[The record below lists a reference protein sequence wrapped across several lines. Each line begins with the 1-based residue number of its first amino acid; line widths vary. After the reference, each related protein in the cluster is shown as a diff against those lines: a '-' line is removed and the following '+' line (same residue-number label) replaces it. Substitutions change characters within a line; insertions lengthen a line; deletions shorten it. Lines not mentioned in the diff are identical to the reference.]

1 MLKPFCVIFLSI
13 SLLRFSSTLSSSN
26 TSCDPLHVA
35 AFNIKVFGAT
45 KASKSGVM
53 SVLAN
58 ITQRYDVMLVQEIR
72 DINMLAIYQL
82 LDLVNSNLPD
92 GDMYDISLSER
103 TGRSSSKEQYCFF
116 YRPSRVTVV
125 STHQFNDTENDYF
138 EREPYSVLFQYNCT
152 ESVCDRFWLQAIH
165 TKPTAAVSEIDSLYL
180 YSFPDASTVFN
191 TTRGMVL
198 GDLNGDCS
206 YVSDTA
212 GLSLRF
218 QLDSNFTFLLTKG
231 EDDTTVSS
239 TFCTYD
245 NFLIHN
251 DLKTSLV
258 PDTVRIFNFM
268 MLYDLTQDFA
278 LDVSDHYPIELEL
291 SQCPTNEIEPDTSS
305 NTSCDLLH
313 VAAFNIKVFGATK
326 ASKSDVMSV
335 LANITQ
341 RYDVMLVQE
350 IRDINMLAIYQLL
363 DLVNSNLPDGDMY
376 DISLSERTGR
386 SSSKEQYCF
395 FYRPSR
401 VTVVST
407 HQFNDTENDYFE
419 REPYSVLFQYNCTES
434 VCDRFWLQAIH
445 TKPTAAVS
453 EIDSLYLYSFPDA
466 STVFNTTR
474 GMVLGDLN
482 GDCSY
487 VSDTAGLS
495 LRFQLDSNFT
505 FLLTKGEDDTT
516 VSSTFCTY
524 DNFLIHNDLKTFLIP
539 NTVRIFN
546 FMMLYNLTQD
556 FALDVSDH
564 YPIEIQLAF
573 SCHDGGIL
581 INPNSASQSTLPFI
595 LLIYSVISIFFA

>member
-1 MLKPFCVIFLSI
+1 M
-13 SLLRFSSTLSSSN
+13 
-26 TSCDPLHVA
+26 
-35 AFNIKVFGAT
+35 
-45 KASKSGVM
+45 
-53 SVLAN
+53 
-58 ITQRYDVMLVQEIR
+58 
-72 DINMLAIYQL
+72 
-82 LDLVNSNLPD
+82 
-92 GDMYDISLSER
+92 
-103 TGRSSSKEQYCFF
+103 
-116 YRPSRVTVV
+116 
-125 STHQFNDTENDYF
+125 
-138 EREPYSVLFQYNCT
+138 
-152 ESVCDRFWLQAIH
+152 
-165 TKPTAAVSEIDSLYL
+165 
-180 YSFPDASTVFN
+180 
-191 TTRGMVL
+191 
-198 GDLNGDCS
+198 
-206 YVSDTA
+206 
-212 GLSLRF
+212 
-218 QLDSNFTFLLTKG
+218 
-231 EDDTTVSS
+231 
-239 TFCTYD
+239 
-245 NFLIHN
+245 
-251 DLKTSLV
+251 
-258 PDTVRIFNFM
+258 
-268 MLYDLTQDFA
+268 
-278 LDVSDHYPIELEL
+278 
-291 SQCPTNEIEPDTSS
+291 
-305 NTSCDLLH
+305 
-313 VAAFNIKVFGATK
+313 AAFNIKVFGATK

-434 VCDRFWLQAIH
+434 ACDRFWLQAIH

-524 DNFLIHNDLKTFLIP
+524 DNFLIHNDLKTSLVP
-539 NTVRIFN
+539 DTVRIFN